1 MLRDLVGVQQY
12 HMTAEIQKHLT
23 AQINR
28 IGTALEY
35 LEKGPLTKVVYTGKE
50 ESYTPMPAGSLKK
63 QWDDYIDKKYD
74 KAIKTLGDAM
84 TEIATR
90 LSAKK
95 AGAAA
100 SGTTIP
106 DRTSSAKNTP
116 GKLKTGMTKRGAGDP
131 NSKYCSKEPNNAA
144 MGMRID
150 MVLAEYNA
158 VKGKWTKPAK
168 PTPEA
173 TTP

>member
-12 HMTAEIQKHLT
+12 HMTAEIQKRLT

-35 LEKGPLTKVVYTGKE
+35 LETGPLKNVVYTGKE
-50 ESYTPMPAGSLKK
+50 ASYTPMPAGSLKK

-74 KAIKTLGDAM
+74 KAIKTLDDAM
-84 TEIATR
+84 TEIATK

-100 SGTTIP
+100 SGKTTS
-106 DRTSSAKNTP
+106 DKTSSAKTAQ
-116 GKLKTGMTKRGAGDP
+116 GKPKAGMLKRGAGDP
-131 NSKYCSKEPNNAA
+131 NSKYCSKEPNKDA
-144 MGMRID
+144 MAKRID

-173 TTP
+173 TTL